1 MWKKSDG
8 STWNVNDTDLSEM
21 DIFTLKTTLYNNFV
35 RFPVQSEAQVVML
48 KEKFALYKHF
58 RKTTEVF
65 SVGSM
70 AIKK

>member
-1 MWKKSDG
+1 MYHIKYNKSAYCR
-8 STWNVNDTDLSEM
+8 
-21 DIFTLKTTLYNNFV
+21 ILYLVAHNV